1 MKLKLG
7 SQMKLEFLKAI
18 NTQDGIPRG
27 VALNIELAADGTVP
41 EWIQLL
47 PVGPEVKGRDGR
59 NWLNDRLDII
69 LAAFNA
75 EGKDLPI
82 DWEHASEL
90 KAPKGDQAPAAG
102 WMKAMEL
109 RNGETWVRAQ
119 WTPKAIEQIINREYR
134 YISPVFV
141 YEKESRR
148 IVRITSAGLT
158 NQPNLYIAALNQE
171 TKKEKEDIM
180 ELAQLLAAL
189 GLPATATFAEALNRI
204 GAINQEHATALNRA
218 DNPPLDKF
226 VPRADYDKA
235 LERATNA
242 ETSLKVKD
250 EAAMELAINTE
261 IDAALKAGKITPAT
275 ADYHKA
281 QCRTEGGLERF
292 KTFVAAAPVVG
303 EDTDLDNQDHN
314 KDKKEIDEVQR
325 AVNRQ
330 MGIDQATF
338 DKYNKKQA

>member
-1 MKLKLG
+1 MNF
-7 SQMKLEFLKAI
+7 EKAI

-27 VALNIELAADGTVP
+27 VALNIELASDGTVP

-47 PVGPEVKGRDGR
+47 PAGNNIVGRDGR
-59 NWLNDRLDII
+59 TWINDRPYNL
-69 LAAFNA
+69 LAAFTA

-82 DWEHASEL
+82 DWEHASDI
-90 KAPKGDQAPAAG
+90 KAPNGDQAPAAG
-102 WMKAMEL
+102 WIKALETRISEL
-109 RNGETWVRAQ
+109 WARVE
-119 WTPKAIEQIINREYR
+119 WTPKAIEQIRNREYR
-134 YISPVFV
+134 YISPVFI
-141 YEKESRR
+141 YEKETRR
-148 IVRITSAGLT
+148 INRITSAGLT
-158 NQPNLYIAALNQE
+158 NQPNLYVASLNKE
-171 TKKEKEDIM
+171 SKKEKEDIM
-180 ELAQLLAAL
+180 DLAQLLAAL

-218 DNPPLDKF
+218 ENPPLDKF

-242 ETSLKVKD
+242 ETSLKAKD
-250 EAAMELAINTE
+250 DAAMETAINAE

-292 KTFVAAAPVVG
+292 KVFAAAAPVVG
-303 EDTDLDNQDHN
+303 ENTDLDNQDHN

-330 MGIDQATF
+330 MGIDDETF
-338 DKYNKKQA
+338 KKYNKAS